1 MNRLFLFLL
10 LAVGAGFPLI
20 FQDYWLYVAIIAL
33 YYALLSSSWSMLAGQ
48 VGIISFS
55 HAAFAAVGAYTSAL
69 LSIKLGCPI
78 ALGIPT
84 GALVAAVVGLGIGAL
99 TLRMSG
105 PYLALTT
112 LAFSE
117 IFRIFLTAE
126 YELTRGSY
134 GLKVPLMADGD
145 KVLSYY
151 IGLSLLALTIL
162 CLSLLLKTR
171 MGLFLLAMR
180 EDEEGAA
187 TRGVDTVRYRLYAF
201 VITSAFAGLAGGFY
215 AHVVGLVSPR
225 MTMIGEMGLILA
237 MGVFGG
243 LESLIGAA
251 LGAVALQFLTEY
263 LREFE
268 QWRLAIFGGLVLVT
282 LRFSPEGILPKSY
295 ELVHRMVD
303 RITGR

>member
-10 LAVGAGFPLI
+10 LAIGAGFPLI

-69 LSIKLGCPI
+69 LSIKQGWPI

-84 GALVAAVVGLGIGAL
+84 GALLAAVVGLGIGAL

-134 GLKVPLMADGD
+134 GLTVPLMADGE
-145 KVLSYY
+145 
-151 IGLSLLALTIL
+151 IG
-162 CLSLLLKTR
+162 R
-171 MGLFLLAMR
+171 
-180 EDEEGAA
+180 
-187 TRGVDTVRYRLYAF
+187 
-201 VITSAFAGLAGGFY
+201 
-215 AHVVGLVSPR
+215 AHV
-225 MTMIGEMGLILA
+225 
-237 MGVFGG
+237 
-243 LESLIGAA
+243 
-251 LGAVALQFLTEY
+251 
-263 LREFE
+263 
-268 QWRLAIFGGLVLVT
+268 
-282 LRFSPEGILPKSY
+282 
-295 ELVHRMVD
+295 
-303 RITGR
+303 